1 MTSEDPGQILGAAV
15 GKPGP
20 VTRRET
26 LAAAVAGGLLLSGR
40 HVQAQPSRPAEI
52 KVGIATY
59 LSGPAS
65 VFGVPGR
72 QAAEML
78 FDEINEAGGIGGVRV
93 RPIFVDEGPGVD
105 HFVGEYRRLVQS
117 EGVHI
122 VFAAISSGD
131 CLACTPLAD
140 EMKRPTLL
148 WDCGTQRIF
157 EDNRFEYSFRTQA
170 NATPEVLSAL
180 LYLLRA
186 KPDFRNIAVVN
197 QDYAWGRDSW
207 EIFRTAMQALKPGI
221 RVSAELFP
229 RFGATDY
236 STEITRLLALRPDVV
251 LSTSWGGD
259 LDAFIRQSSDRRLFE
274 RSTFVLP
281 LAESSLERVG
291 RALPAG
297 HIIGARGDH
306 WFLHPSPKDPALLKR
321 FTENFRRRFSS
332 YPIYPCHHMAQ
343 AVFAMK
349 AGYEKAMAAKGGG
362 WPTDAELAAAFR
374 GLEFPSLT
382 ASVRIRED
390 GQGLENQIIGTTHHA
405 DQYPFAVMTDMVVF
419 PAEMVTTPVGM
430 KSADW
435 LKTLKPEIIQRMP
448 QPVAYQP

>member
-1 MTSEDPGQILGAAV
+1 MVAEVLPPKGGAESTHAITRRAALLGAAAGSLV
-15 GKPGP
+15 
-20 VTRRET
+20 
-26 LAAAVAGGLLLSGR
+26 LAGR
-40 HVQAQPSRPAEI
+40 PAQAQTARPAEI
-52 KVGIATY
+52 KVGIATF
-59 LSGPAS
+59 LSGPSS

-78 FDEINEAGGIGGVRV
+78 FEELNEAGGIGGVKA

-117 EGVHI
+117 ENVQLI
-122 VFAAISSGD
+122 FAGISSAD
-131 CLACTPLAD
+131 CLACAPLSD

-157 EDNRFEYSFRTQA
+157 EDGKYEYAFRTQA

-180 LYLLRA
+180 LYLLKA
-186 KPDFRNIAVVN
+186 KPDLRSLAVVN

-207 EIFRTAMQALKPGI
+207 DIFRTGLQALKPGV
-221 RVSAELFP
+221 RVAAELFP
-229 RFGATDY
+229 RFGATDF
-236 STEITRLLALRPDVV
+236 STEITRLLALRPDVIF
-251 LSTSWGGD
+251 STLWGGD
-259 LDAFIRQSSDRRLFE
+259 LDAFIRQSADRRLFE

-291 RALPAG
+291 KSLPNG

-306 WFLHPSPKDPALLKR
+306 WFLHPSPRDAALLSR
-321 FTENFRRRFSS
+321 FTENYRKRFNA
-332 YPIYPCHHMAQ
+332 YPIYSTHHMAQ
-343 AVFAMK
+343 AVYAMK

-382 ASVRIRED
+382 SSVRIRED
-390 GQGLENQIIGTTHHA
+390 GQGLENQIIGTSLHT
-405 DQYPFAVMTDMVVF
+405 DKYPFAVMTDMVVF
-419 PAEMVTTPVGM
+419 PAETVTTPVGQ
-430 KSADW
+430 KSLDW
-435 LKTLKPEIIQRMP
+435 LKTLKPEIIQSLP
-448 QPVAYQP
+448 QPVAYKP